1 MAKRRRRR
9 IVRFRWAAGC
19 LGLFVIAW
27 LYGYWVPFPY
37 RPTIV
42 AAARQNH
49 LSPYLVAAVIRVE
62 SRFQKRALSQRGAEG
77 LMQIMPTSALWI
89 TTKVNWSGKPNL
101 YDPLTN
107 IHLGTWYLHY
117 LLTSYHGNQV
127 LALAA
132 YNGGPETVARWI
144 QTGVLSSAQTR
155 YESIPYPETKNFV
168 RRVQQFEAVYQVMYV
183 FLSFGKHF

>member
-9 IVRFRWAAGC
+9 IVRVRFAVAG
-19 LGLFVIAW
+19 LILLLIAW

-37 RPTIV
+37 RSSVV
-42 AAARQNH
+42 ATARQDH
-49 LSPYLVAAVIRVE
+49 LSPYFVAAVIRVE
-62 SRFQKRALSQRGAEG
+62 SRFQPRALSQRGAVG
-77 LMQIMPTSALWI
+77 LMQIMPSSALWI
-89 TTKVNWSGKPNL
+89 TTKMNRSGKPNL

-107 IHLGTWYLHY
+107 IHLGTWYLRY

-132 YNGGPETVARWI
+132 YNGGPETVDRWI
-144 QTGVLSSAQTR
+144 QTGVLSSVQTR

-168 RRVQQFEAVYQVMYV
+168 RRVKRFAVAYQVMYV
-183 FLSFGKHF
+183 FLSLGKHF